1 MRVAFQM
8 LLLLSLLSL
17 GGCTALVETGD
28 LSGGTRDV
36 GTCDR
41 DLCVTDTT
49 VLKLADIAACTRE
62 TSDKL
67 ACRTQIA
74 AACRAL
80 NPCCNRGGYGPL
92 DFPNADQVTVLCLT
106 EESYTSPVT
115 ELTTA
120 SAKCLTSALAS
131 RDCDGAAHIAAKRRG
146 HGTSILQSVS
156 GDTATLIGL
165 DEGTIDLL
173 TIPFGDLTT
182 HDPACTAL
190 NIDKQACTTAVQR
203 YCANASS
210 STAGYGPVAS
220 TATTA
225 TIACIF

>member
-1 MRVAFQM
+1 MRVALQLV
-8 LLLLSLLSL
+8 LLPSLLSI
-17 GGCTALVETGD
+17 GGCTALIETSD
-28 LSGGTRDV
+28 LSGGTRDA

-41 DLCVTDTT
+41 ELCVTDTT
-49 VLKLADIAACTRE
+49 VLKLADIAACTRD

-80 NPCCNRGGYGPL
+80 DTCCYRGGYGPL
-92 DFPNADQVTVLCLT
+92 EFPNAEQATVLCLT
-106 EESYTSPVT
+106 EESYTAPVT

-131 RDCDGAAHIAAKRRG
+131 RDCDAAAHIAAKRRG
-146 HGTSILQSVS
+146 NGTSILQSVS
-156 GDTATLIGL
+156 GDSATLIGL
-165 DEGTIDLL
+165 DEGTIEVL

-190 NIDKQACTTAVQR
+190 TVDKQACTTAVQR
-203 YCANASS
+203 YCANESS
-210 STAGYGPVAS
+210 STAGYGPVAT

-225 TIACIF
+225 TVVCIF